1 MALYLNSISKIYKI
15 NRMKKS
21 IACITLCLMA
31 SVYSH
36 AQDNITVKM
45 NVKVE
50 GLPPEYAGL
59 GEQEIVTYLKGEKS
73 KSEMSSMMGSN
84 ITVYDGKK
92 LISLN
97 EQMGNKS
104 GYTATKEEIEADKDK
119 DKDKTKPKIE
129 YTSEKKTIA
138 GYECTKAIITSIGKD
153 KKESKTIAW
162 VTDKIK
168 TPEKAKGGRGGMME
182 LGDLKGY
189 PLEMEMAMNQQGM
202 DMKVLVST
210 SEVSTAN
217 IDDSVFTV
225 STDGY
230 KMKTYAE
237 QKAEMKKMESE
248 GKGGK

>member
-1 MALYLNSISKIYKI
+1 
-15 NRMKKS
+15 MKKT
-21 IACITLCLMA
+21 IACIALALMA
-31 SVYSH
+31 SATSI

-50 GLPPEYAGL
+50 GLPPEYAGF

-73 KSEMSSMMGSN
+73 KTEMTSMMGSN

-104 GYTATKEEIEADKDK
+104 GFTATKEEMDAEKDK
-119 DKDKTKPKIE
+119 DKDKVKPKIE
-129 YTSEKKTIA
+129 YTTEKKTIA
-138 GYECTKAIITSIGKD
+138 GYECTKAIVTNVGKD
-153 KKESKTIAW
+153 KKENKTIVW

-168 TPEKAKGGRGGMME
+168 TPEKPKGGGGRGGMMD

-189 PLEMEMAMNQQGM
+189 PLEMEMAMSQQGM
-202 DMKVLVST
+202 DMKVLMTT
-210 SEVSTAN
+210 SEVSTSN
-217 IDDSVFTV
+217 IDDSVFAV

-230 KMKTYAE
+230 KMKNYAE
-237 QKAEMKKMESE
+237 QKAEMKKMEAE
-248 GKGGK
+248 GKAGK